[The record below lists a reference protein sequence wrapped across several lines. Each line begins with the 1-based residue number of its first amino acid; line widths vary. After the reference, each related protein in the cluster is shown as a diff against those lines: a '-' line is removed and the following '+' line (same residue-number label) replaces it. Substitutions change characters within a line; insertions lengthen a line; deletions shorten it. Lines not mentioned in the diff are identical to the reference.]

1 MRKII
6 TLTENQIARIKDE
19 ARRRGISET
28 EVIRRLVDKWLD

>member
-19 ARRRGISET
+19 ARRSGISET